1 MFMLKTIYTRLF
13 VLALCIIFI
22 LLAGCAVITTKS
34 PRFYVL
40 SPMVGAE
47 TEKQMESGAMSDTSI
62 GIGAISL
69 PKYLRKSQIV
79 TRTGSNEVQMAEFDR
94 WAGKIEEDIGRVIA
108 ENLAYVLASD
118 KVLSYPAIASVDT
131 DYRIEIDIIR
141 FDGSLGE
148 SAELIARWVIFN
160 KQGNILKS
168 ITSTHIIEPVQDITY
183 TDMVAAQ
190 SRALAALSHE
200 LAAAILQLP
209 GK

>member
-1 MFMLKTIYTRLF
+1 MLKTIYTRLF
-13 VLALCIIFI
+13 VLILCILFIF
-22 LLAGCAVITTKS
+22 LAGCAVIATKS

-40 SPMVGAE
+40 SPLVGTE
-47 TEKQMESGAMSDTSI
+47 TEKQMESVETSDTSI
-62 GIGAISL
+62 GIGSISL
-69 PKYLRKSQIV
+69 PKYLRKPQIV

-108 ENLAYVLASD
+108 ENLAYLLATD
-118 KVLSYPAIASVDT
+118 KVLSYPAIAAVDT
-131 DYRIEIDIIR
+131 DYRIEIDISR

-148 SAELIARWVIFN
+148 SAELIARWAIFD

-183 TDMVAAQ
+183 ADMVAAQ

-200 LAAAILQLP
+200 LATAILQI
-209 GK
+209 GRAHV

>member
-1 MFMLKTIYTRLF
+1 MCS
-13 VLALCIIFI
+13 A
-22 LLAGCAVITTKS
+22 
-34 PRFYVL
+34 
-40 SPMVGAE
+40 PMVGAE

-148 SAELIARWVIFN
+148 SVELIARWVIFN

>member
-1 MFMLKTIYTRLF
+1 MLKTIYARLL

-22 LLAGCAVITTKS
+22 FLAGCAVITTKS

-47 TEKQMESGAMSDTSI
+47 TEKQMESGATGDTSI

-79 TRTGSNEVQMAEFDR
+79 TRAGSNEVQMAEFDR

-108 ENLAYVLASD
+108 ENLAYLLAND
-118 KVLSYPAIASVDT
+118 KVLSYPAIAAVDT
-131 DYRIEIDIIR
+131 DYRIEIDISR
-141 FDGSLGE
+141 FDGSVGE
-148 SAELIARWVIFN
+148 SAELIARWAIFD
-160 KQGNILKS
+160 KQGNTIKS
-168 ITSTHIIEPVQDITY
+168 ITSTLIIEPVQDITY
-183 TDMVAAQ
+183 TDMVGAL
-190 SRALAALSHE
+190 SRALAGLSHE
-200 LAAAILQLP
+200 LAAAIIQLP

>member
-1 MFMLKTIYTRLF
+1 MLKTIYARLF
-13 VLALCIIFI
+13 VLILCILFIF
-22 LLAGCAVITTKS
+22 LAGCAVIAKKS

-40 SPMVGAE
+40 SPMVGTE
-47 TEKQMESGAMSDTSI
+47 TEKQMESGETSDTSI
-62 GIGAISL
+62 GIGSISL